1 MIYTDVSCMGVI
13 QRLASL
19 KKWLDK
25 GNELG
30 IHQIRK
36 SWGCKKAHWLITSWQ
51 SSQLQKFTINWSVS
65 PSTSQRVSQPVSHPF
80 RPSVRYSVYRKL
92 IRQLIKSSEPVCI
105 LSDKCCVSWLVQ
117 KSVKGYQPLLHVDY
131 SSNIRTTIGNYRM
144 RLNMITRII
153 NL

>member
-36 SWGCKKAHWLITSWQ
+36 SWGCKKAYCNHFMTKQ
-51 SSQLQKFTINWSVS
+51 SVTEVYNQL
-65 PSTSQRVSQPVSHPF
+65 VSQSINKPTSE
-80 RPSVRYSVYRKL
+80 SAS
-92 IRQLIKSSEPVCI
+92 KSS
-105 LSDKCCVSWLVQ
+105 LQ
-117 KSVKGYQPLLHVDY
+117 
-131 SSNIRTTIGNYRM
+131 TISEIFS
-144 RLNMITRII
+144 L
-153 NL
+153 